1 MFRSKHS
8 TFLLAAV
15 WIAVLGSAMAFSI
28 GARTLMRNRAR
39 NPLISMLSSIV
50 PPEST
55 PSKGPMPITV
65 LSGFLGAGKT
75 SFLSHT
81 LNNQKG
87 LKFGLVVNDMATVN
101 VDAKQ
106 IRQQNF
112 DSLTGIDTMELQDGC
127 VCCTLA
133 EDLIASVSKLVSL
146 ADLKGYKYNHIVV
159 ECSGIAEPRKIRDLF
174 QQAEDY
180 NFDLLKKVR
189 LDTLITLV
197 DASVFLNLF
206 GTDEEIAKNRGLAY
220 REEEGTPTG
229 YQEID
234 GADQRKITDLLLEQ
248 VECSDIVLIN
258 KCDLLDNP
266 GDLELVRKVINSI
279 NPKAKVLTCTRG
291 EVADP
296 LTLIGSMGGQ
306 GAVNWGILDE
316 HRNLV
321 SAVESSHSHSHDE
334 VASASAD
341 CADPV
346 CTDPTHNHDHG
357 HKHGDEAAD
366 CADPVCTDPTHNH
379 DHGHKHGDEAADCA
393 DPVCTDPTHNH
404 DHGHKHGDEAADC
417 ADPVCTD
424 PTHNHDHAHSHSAPT
439 TTAEDRF
446 GITSFVYKRRRPF
459 HPIRFSQFLQ
469 GMGKL
474 SVKGVAEMS
483 MVKSSGKAAVLQG
496 KNAALTQAKRAL
508 LRSKGFVWMA
518 TSGAA
523 AYFMSHAGQYLEL
536 LVLGRWWA
544 DIDPAEWPAEVTNEI
559 TVDFQGT
566 HGDRRQELVF
576 IGQFA
581 GPGQSQSQAALEE
594 VLDSCLLT
602 DEEFA
607 EYEKTVK
614 AGDGKLSL

>member
-379 DHGHKHGDEAADCA
+379 DH
-393 DPVCTDPTHNH
+393 
-404 DHGHKHGDEAADC
+404 
-417 ADPVCTD
+417 
-424 PTHNHDHAHSHSAPT
+424 AHSHSAPT

-614 AGDGKLSL
+614 AGDDALRDLFVPDF